1 MEESSAPC
9 RSILLFAFF
18 PLGVIV
24 DFHELELAQRAP
36 DAPTRRLAR
45 ALASALGLGAALN
58 MPATAFAGSTFIVN
72 TAGDPGN
79 PGTLSLRQAVALAQP
94 FDTVQFDGSLA
105 GSTITLATGAIAI
118 SHGLTIQ
125 GLGRDRLTISGADTS
140 RIFQLSCPSPGPIG
154 VVGISS
160 LTLSHGYKSYGEG
173 GALFSYRCELHLSD
187 VRVTA
192 SHAVS
197 GGGIL
202 FDNGTISNSV
212 VSGCEADALG
222 GGIYVRWGPGVT
234 NIYRSTIESNS
245 AVTGGGGVFL
255 QNTNN
260 GSTGAYTLISKS
272 TINNNRVTATT
283 GPQYGGGGIGVHH
296 STLTLRYS
304 TVYQNTAYSSG
315 GGISFADL
323 FSAHTSVVIRST
335 VSLNAAQ
342 KTPGNGLYSPSGK
355 VVTTYSI
362 IADNFNKYGL
372 TDLSGTFGVYS
383 SLVQSPGDS
392 TISGNNS
399 LFGFDPDLGKLDDN
413 GGPTK
418 TMLPNQGS
426 PAIDAITHTF
436 AQDQRSLPG
445 VVNVKADMG
454 SVERQIPEVI
464 IFRDGFDPG

>member
-1 MEESSAPC
+1 
-9 RSILLFAFF
+9 
-18 PLGVIV
+18 LGVIV
-24 DFHELELAQRAP
+24 DIHKLELAQRAP

-58 MPATAFAGSTFIVN
+58 IPATAFAGSTFIVN

-79 PGTLSLRQAVALAQP
+79 PGTLSLRQAVSLAQS
-94 FDTVQFDGSLA
+94 FDTVQFDASLA
-105 GSTITLATGAIAI
+105 GSTITLATGAITL
-118 SHGLTIQ
+118 SHGLIIQ

-197 GGGIL
+197 GGCIL
-202 FDNGTISNSV
+202 FDNGSISNSI
-212 VSGCEADALG
+212 VSGCKADALG
-222 GGIYVRWGPGVT
+222 GGIYVRSGPGNT
-234 NIYRSTIESNS
+234 SIYRSTIESNS

-260 GSTGAYTLISKS
+260 GTTDIYTLVSRS
-272 TINNNRVTATT
+272 TINNNRVTAAT
-283 GPQYGGGGIGVHH
+283 GPQYGGGGIAVHH
-296 STLTLRYS
+296 SPLKVRYS
-304 TVYQNTAYSSG
+304 TVYHNTAYSSG

-323 FSAHTSVVIRST
+323 FSAATSIVSRST

-342 KTPGNGLYSPSGK
+342 KTPGNGLYSPPSVK
-355 VVTTYSI
+355 AVTTYSI
-362 IADNFNKYGL
+362 IAGNFNKYGL
-372 TDLSGTFGVYS
+372 TDLSGTFGVYY
-383 SLVQSPGDS
+383 SLVQAPGDA
-392 TISGNNS
+392 TISGTGS
-399 LFGFDPDLGKLDDN
+399 QFGIDPDLGKLDEN
-413 GGPTK
+413 GGATK
-418 TMLPNQGS
+418 TMLPNLGS
-426 PAIDAITHTF
+426 PAIDAFSHTF
-436 AQDQRSLPG
+436 AQDQRGVPG

-454 SVERQIPEVI
+454 SVERQVPEVI
-464 IFRDGFDPG
+464 IFRDGFNPG